1 LTWII
6 PDWRLLP
13 NNDNIDTRSSCK
25 EIRMKHDKLAL
36 LGLAAL
42 LASCTATEGYNPL
55 EDYEEVTPITRLE
68 TPAARSN
75 DQFSEEELARGRYL
89 VGLLGC
95 GSCHTNGA
103 LVGTPNNAQL
113 LAGSDTGIAYSNPFA
128 NRNPGIVYPA
138 NLTPD
143 VETGI
148 GSWSLEDIIR
158 MLQTGVDN
166 HSGQTLPVMP
176 WPSYANISSEDSRAI
191 AGYLLNLPPVRHK
204 VPDNVRPGQRATF
217 PYVHFGVYQSR
228 D

>member
-6 PDWRLLP
+6 LVWLPLL
-13 NNDNIDTRSSCK
+13 NNDNIFSVSFR
-25 EIRMKHDKLAL
+25 EIQMKSAIPMAA
-36 LGLAAL
+36 GLAAIL
-42 LASCTATEGYNPL
+42 TACTATEPFNPL
-55 EDYEEVTPITRLE
+55 DDYEQVTPVTRLE

-75 DQFSEEELARGRYL
+75 DQFTAEELAR
-89 VGLLGC
+89 

-103 LVGTPNNAQL
+103 LVGTPNNDQL

-143 VETGI
+143 METGI
-148 GSWSLEDIIR
+148 GSWSLDDIIR

-176 WPSYANISSEDSRAI
+176 WPSYANINPEDSRAI
-191 AGYLLNLPPVRHK
+191 AGYLLSLPPVRHK
-204 VPDNVRPGQRATF
+204 VPDNVRPGQRATA